1 MATWGSADYRQL
13 ERLRENLA
21 KLQGADMDKFCTDVS
36 RELAGR
42 LLALVIPRTPVG
54 RKPTLEQLGGKEAK
68 ATVKTK
74 LRDAQGRLRTRSF
87 LSREGAILQQYWSG
101 YMGGTLRRGWTTKN
115 EEAAAK
121 PGGGMTAKAYAQ
133 TLPVTKAG
141 GVYQITVIN
150 PVKYASYVEFG
161 HRQKPG
167 RYDALGT
174 VLCGRGD
181 DLRGGRRADSGGP
194 AGRALPCRNPQC
206 HGGIFGDDAVGCI
219 AGNVTVCD
227 MWRNVAE

>member
-36 RELAGR
+36 RELAWR

-101 YMGGTLRRGWTTKN
+101 YMGGTLRRGWTAKN

-167 RYDALGT
+167 RYVPQIGKRLKRGWVPGKYMLTLSEKDLQTIAPGLLEKRLDAFLREVFNGT
-174 VLCGRGD
+174 
-181 DLRGGRRADSGGP
+181 
-194 AGRALPCRNPQC
+194 N
-206 HGGIFGDDAVGCI
+206 
-219 AGNVTVCD
+219 
-227 MWRNVAE
+227 

>member
-87 LSREGAILQQYWSG
+87 CRVRARSCNNTGLATWAALCGAAGRQRTRRLRQSPEGA
-101 YMGGTLRRGWTTKN
+101 
-115 EEAAAK
+115 
-121 PGGGMTAKAYAQ
+121 
-133 TLPVTKAG
+133 
-141 GVYQITVIN
+141 
-150 PVKYASYVEFG
+150 
-161 HRQKPG
+161 
-167 RYDALGT
+167 
-174 VLCGRGD
+174 
-181 DLRGGRRADSGGP
+181 
-194 AGRALPCRNPQC
+194 
-206 HGGIFGDDAVGCI
+206 
-219 AGNVTVCD
+219 
-227 MWRNVAE
+227 

>member
-101 YMGGTLRRGWTTKN
+101 YMGGTLRRGWTAKN

-121 PGGGMTAKAYAQ
+121 PGIVPSGASA
-133 TLPVTKAG
+133 PVGAPVVSLAVPPCVSADSIAASPCARSASCLAVSFLAGVGAVQKAG
-141 GVYQITVIN
+141 T
-150 PVKYASYVEFG
+150 
-161 HRQKPG
+161 
-167 RYDALGT
+167 
-174 VLCGRGD
+174 
-181 DLRGGRRADSGGP
+181 
-194 AGRALPCRNPQC
+194 
-206 HGGIFGDDAVGCI
+206 
-219 AGNVTVCD
+219 
-227 MWRNVAE
+227 